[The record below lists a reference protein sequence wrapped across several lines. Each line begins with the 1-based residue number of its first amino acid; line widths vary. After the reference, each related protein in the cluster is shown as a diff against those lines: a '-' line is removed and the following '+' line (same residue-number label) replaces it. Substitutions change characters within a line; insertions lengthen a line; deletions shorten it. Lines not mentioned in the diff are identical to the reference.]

1 MCNKF
6 AQTSRWTRS
15 NAFRFTKSINEAPD
29 RYNVSFTEGA
39 LIILKPGI
47 DYTVEDA
54 MFWLVPPWS
63 QSLKAAFE
71 FTTFNAK
78 SETIFELKS
87 FRESILHNRCIIP
100 CDAIYESQGPAGN
113 KQPYA
118 IRMKDDEPFGMAGIY
133 SRWTDPQ
140 TRESLQ
146 TFSIITT
153 SANELFSLY
162 HDKKRMPVLLP
173 PESYEEWLDEKMNT
187 KESISEFFRTFP
199 SEKMRAYPVSKQILS
214 RKNRLQGERC
224 LEDIS
229 SKEKSESLF

>member
-6 AQTSRWTRS
+6 AQSARWSQT
-15 NAFRFTKSINEAPD
+15 NAFRFAKSINEVPA
-29 RYNVSFTEGA
+29 RYNISFTEGA
-39 LIILKPGI
+39 LIILKQGS
-47 DYTVEDA
+47 DYVVEDA
-54 MFWLVPPWS
+54 MFWLVPSWS

-78 SETIFELKS
+78 SETVFELKS
-87 FRESILHNRCIIP
+87 FKESILQSRCIIP
-100 CDAIYESQGPAGN
+100 CDAIYETQGPAGN

-133 SRWTDPQ
+133 SRWIDPQ
-140 TRESLQ
+140 TKESLQ
-146 TFSIITT
+146 TFSILT
-153 SANELFSLY
+153 SPANDLFALY

-173 PESYEEWLDEKMNT
+173 PERYETWLDKTMNR
-187 KESISEFFRTFP
+187 KEDISNFFQPFP
-199 SEKMRAYPVSKQILS
+199 AEKMRAYPVSKQILS

-229 SKEKSESLF
+229 SLEKSESLF